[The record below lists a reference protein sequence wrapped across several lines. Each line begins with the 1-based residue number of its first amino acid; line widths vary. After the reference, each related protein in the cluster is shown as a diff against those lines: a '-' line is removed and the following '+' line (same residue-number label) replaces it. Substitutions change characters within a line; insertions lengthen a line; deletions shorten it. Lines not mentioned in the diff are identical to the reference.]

1 MSLPND
7 PRSEMVEIAHLLYA
21 RNLTNSAGGNI
32 SCRVGD
38 RIYVTPRR
46 LGSIH
51 RWQLTKEMV
60 LVYDRDGAPISGDPQ
75 QVSREAQMH
84 FACYKH
90 LPEVNGVI
98 HAHARYLSVFA
109 ATGEPLVPTNEY
121 TQRFGIVEVVPSLP
135 SHSRELADAVVAKLL
150 PRRDTLAANGLGLIL
165 AWHGAVTVGK
175 DLADA
180 YDVLDRL
187 EASAHTLL
195 MARSAGLA
203 LLNPDH
209 E

>member
-1 MSLPND
+1 
-7 PRSEMVEIAHLLYA
+7 MVEIARLLYA

-38 RIYVTPRR
+38 RIYITPRR
-46 LGSIH
+46 LGSKQ
-51 RWQLTKEMV
+51 RWRLLEQEV
-60 LVYDRDGAPISGDPQ
+60 LVFDSDLNPLQGDPAM
-75 QVSREAQMH
+75 VSRESQMH
-84 FACYKH
+84 FACYRH

-109 ATGEPLVPTNEY
+109 AAGKPVVPTNEY
-121 TQRFGIVEVVPSLP
+121 TEKFGVVEVVRPAP
-135 SHSRELADAVVAKLL
+135 SHSAALADAVVAKLI
-150 PRRDTLAANGLGLIL
+150 PRRETLKVNGLGLIL
-165 AWHGAVTVGK
+165 AWHGAMTVGH

-187 EASAHTLL
+187 EWSAHTLL
-195 MARSAGLA
+195 AARAAGLE
-203 LLNPDH
+203 LLEPDH

>member
-1 MSLPND
+1 
-7 PRSEMVEIAHLLYA
+7 MVEIAHLLYT

-46 LGSIH
+46 LGSVH
-51 RWQLTKEMV
+51 RWQLTEEMV
-60 LVYDRDGAPISGDPQ
+60 LVFDGDGNPISGDPE

-84 FACYKH
+84 FACYRH
-90 LPEVNGVI
+90 IPEVNGVI

-121 TQRFGIVEVVPSLP
+121 TEKFGVVEVVPPLP
-135 SHSRELADAVVAKLL
+135 SHSRDLADAVVAKLL
-150 PRRDTLAANGLGLIL
+150 ARRDTLKANGLGLIL
-165 AWHGAVTVGK
+165 AWHGTVTVGK

-195 MARSAGLA
+195 AARSLGLA
-203 LLNPDH
+203 LLDPGH
-209 E
+209 G